1 MSDTH
6 HHGISIRVLLVDDHA
21 MVRQG
26 LCCSLEVYPDM
37 EIVGEASDGIE
48 ALECVAKVQ
57 PSVVVMDIVMPKMD
71 GITATR
77 LIKSQYPQIAVVG
90 LTRDLKDYT
99 AYSMKKA
106 GAFEVVDKKN
116 VIAELY
122 DAIQKALAG
131 INKVIDKPEFGPGLD
146 AITEA
151 T

>member
-1 MSDTH
+1 MSDAH
-6 HHGISIRVLLVDDHA
+6 PHGNPIRVLLVDDHA

-26 LCCSLEVYPDM
+26 LRCALEVYPAM
-37 EIVGEASDGIE
+37 EVVGEASDGIE

-71 GITATR
+71 GIAATR
-77 LIKSQYPQIAVVG
+77 LIKKQYPQIAVVG
-90 LTRDLKDYT
+90 LTRDVKDYT
-99 AYSMKKA
+99 VYSMKKA

-116 VIAELY
+116 AIGELY

-131 INKVIDKPEFGPGLD
+131 IDKVGDGQEFGRGLGS
-146 AITEA
+146 ITEA